1 MVNEDGTL
9 APFMPDVARL
19 RAAADAFRC
28 RPKIARTQEQIGHEL
43 AELRQVCDLIE
54 LEFSDLASEFASTN
68 EYDLQG
74 FDSAISWIKE
84 ICHMSG
90 GAAADR
96 VCAGHQ
102 LQRLSQSEDAV
113 LEGRIGF
120 AHFVL
125 LARTSAALGGRFDET
140 KLLRKATEL
149 SVRRF
154 HNSCLHARH
163 AADPEGFVD
172 EEKEGVEARSLVLT
186 TADDGVV
193 LVQGI
198 LDKVGGAALRTALEP
213 LAQRAGKGDHRKLDR
228 RLGDA
233 LVDLSMHA
241 LDNGVPS
248 RRPHLQVT
256 TSLETL
262 LGLSGA
268 PAAEME
274 FSLPI
279 SAKAVERL
287 ACDCSVTRIL
297 LDSESM
303 VIDVGRA
310 KRLVSGSQ
318 SKALKVRD
326 RGCTW
331 PGCDRP
337 ASWTSAHHVVHWTHG
352 GQTDLPN
359 LVLLCFR
366 HHWMVHEGNWQIVRS
381 DDGCVHTIPPGL
393 PTTWGGPAKRGWGDS
408 RGPD

>member
-1 MVNEDGTL
+1 MVNEAGTL

-54 LEFSDLASEFASTN
+54 LEFSDLASEFASTD

-125 LARTSAALGGRFDET
+125 LARTAAAIGGRFDET
-140 KLLRKATEL
+140 KLLQKASEL

-154 HNSCLHARH
+154 HNECMHARH
-163 AADPEGFVD
+163 AANPDGFVND
-172 EEKEGVEARSLVLT
+172 EKEGVEARSLTLT

-248 RRPHLQVT
+248 RRTHMQVT
-256 TSLETL
+256 TTLETL
-262 LGLSGA
+262 LGLAGA

-279 SAKAVERL
+279 SSKAVERL

-310 KRLVSGSQ
+310 KRVVSGSQ

-337 ASWTSAHHVVHWTHG
+337 ASWTSAHHVVHWIRG
-352 GQTDLPN
+352 GSTDLPN
-359 LVLLCFR
+359 LVLLCYR
-366 HHWMVHEGNWQIVRS
+366 HHWMVHEGDWQIVRS
-381 DDGCVHTIPPGL
+381 DDGCIHTVPPL
-393 PTTWGGPAKRGWGDS
+393 MAFGPRS

>member
-1 MVNEDGTL
+1 MVNEEGTL

-19 RAAADAFRC
+19 RSAAETFRR
-28 RPKIARTQEQIGHEL
+28 RPKHGRTQEQIGHEL

-54 LEFSDLASEFASTN
+54 LEFSDLASEFASTD

-84 ICHMSG
+84 VCHMSG

-102 LQRLSQSEDAV
+102 RQRLGQSEDAV
-113 LEGRIGF
+113 VEGRIGF

-125 LARTSAALGGRFDET
+125 LARTSAALGARFDET
-140 KLLRKATEL
+140 KLLRKATEQ

-154 HNSCLHARH
+154 HNACMHARH
-163 AADPEGFVD
+163 AGDPEGFVN
-172 EEKEGVEARSLVLT
+172 EEKEGVEARSLTLT

-213 LAQRAGKGDHRKLDR
+213 LAKRAGKYDDRKLDR
-228 RLGDA
+228 RMADA
-233 LVDLSMHA
+233 LVDLSVHA
-241 LDNGVPS
+241 LDNALPS
-248 RRPHLQVT
+248 RRPHIQVT

-262 LGLSGA
+262 LGLAGA

-297 LDSESM
+297 LDSESL

-310 KRLVSGSQ
+310 KRVVSGPQ
-318 SKALKVRD
+318 TKALRTRD
-326 RGCTW
+326 RGCMW

-337 ASWTSAHHVVHWTHG
+337 APWTSAHHVVHWIHG
-352 GQTDLPN
+352 GATDLPN
-359 LVLLCFR
+359 LVLLCYR

-381 DDGCVHTIPPGL
+381 DDGRFLTIPPMMSF
-393 PTTWGGPAKRGWGDS
+393 GPRS

>member
-1 MVNEDGTL
+1 MVNEEGTL
-9 APFMPDVARL
+9 APFM
-19 RAAADAFRC
+19 
-28 RPKIARTQEQIGHEL
+28 

-54 LEFSDLASEFASTN
+54 LEFSDLASEFASTD

-102 LQRLSQSEDAV
+102 LQRLSQSEEAV
-113 LEGRIGF
+113 VEGRIGF

-125 LARTSAALGGRFDET
+125 LARTAAALGGRFDET
-140 KLLRKATEL
+140 KLLRKATEF

-154 HNSCLHARH
+154 HNACMHARH
-163 AADPEGFVD
+163 AGNPEGFVN
-172 EEKEGVEARSLVLT
+172 EEKEGVEARSLTLT

-213 LAQRAGKGDHRKLDR
+213 LAKRAGKYDDRKRDQ

-241 LDNGVPS
+241 LDSGVPS
-248 RRPHLQVT
+248 RRAHLQVT

-262 LGLSGA
+262 LGLPGA

-274 FSLPI
+274 FSFPI

-287 ACDCSVTRIL
+287 ACDCSVTRVL
-297 LDSESM
+297 LGSDSM
-303 VIDVGRA
+303 VIDIGRA
-310 KRLVSGSQ
+310 KRVVSGPQ
-318 SKALKVRD
+318 SKALRVRD
-326 RGCTW
+326 AGCTW

-337 ASWTSAHHVVHWTHG
+337 APWTSAHHVVHWIHG
-352 GQTDLPN
+352 GSTDLPN
-359 LVLLCFR
+359 LVLLCYR
-366 HHWMVHEGNWQIVRS
+366 HHWMVHEGNWQIVRT
-381 DDGCVHTIPPGL
+381 DEGCVHTIPPL

-408 RGPD
+408 GGPD

>member
-1 MVNEDGTL
+1 MVNEEGTL

-54 LEFSDLASEFASTN
+54 LEFSDLASEFASTD

-125 LARTSAALGGRFDET
+125 LARTAAAIGGRFDET
-140 KLLRKATEL
+140 RLLQKASEL

-154 HNSCLHARH
+154 HNECMHARH
-163 AADPEGFVD
+163 AANPDGFVN
-172 EEKEGVEARSLVLT
+172 EEKEGVEARSLTLT
-186 TADDGVV
+186 TAEDGVV

-213 LAQRAGKGDHRKLDR
+213 LAKRAGRDDHRKLDR

-248 RRPHLQVT
+248 RRTHMQVT
-256 TSLETL
+256 TTLETL
-262 LGLSGA
+262 LGLAGA

-279 SAKAVERL
+279 SSKAVERL

-297 LDSESM
+297 LGSDST

-310 KRLVSGSQ
+310 KRVVSAPQ

-326 RGCTW
+326 RGCVW

-337 ASWTSAHHVVHWTHG
+337 ASWTSAHHVVHWIHG
-352 GQTDLPN
+352 GSTDLPN
-359 LVLLCFR
+359 LVLLCYR
-366 HHWMVHEGNWQIVRS
+366 HHWMVHEGDWQIVRT
-381 DDGCVHTIPPGL
+381 DDGRMLTIPPTMSL
-393 PTTWGGPAKRGWGDS
+393 GPRS

>member
-1 MVNEDGTL
+1 MVNEEGTL

-19 RAAADAFRC
+19 RAAAETFRR
-28 RPKIARTQEQIGHEL
+28 RPKSGRTQEQISHEL
-43 AELRQVCDLIE
+43 VEVRQVCDLIE
-54 LEFSDLASEFASTN
+54 LEFSDLASEFAATD
-68 EYDLQG
+68 EYDQQG
-74 FDSAISWIKE
+74 FDSPISWLKQV
-84 ICHMSG
+84 CHMSS
-90 GAAADR
+90 GAAGDR
-96 VCAGHQ
+96 VCAGDQ
-102 LQRLSQSEDAV
+102 LQRLGESADSLAMGE
-113 LEGRIGF
+113 IGF
-120 AHFVL
+120 AHFAL
-125 LARTSAALGGRFDET
+125 IARTAAAVGGRFDEAP
-140 KLLRKATEL
+140 LLRKARKL
-149 SVRRF
+149 NIFPFR
-154 HNSCLHARH
+154 NACMHARH
-163 AADPEGFVD
+163 AANPEGFVN
-172 EEKEGVEARSLVLT
+172 EEKEGVEARSLTLT

-233 LVDLSMHA
+233 LVDLSMHS
-241 LDNGVPS
+241 LDNGMPN

-262 LGLSGA
+262 MGLPGA

-287 ACDCSVTRIL
+287 ACDCTVTRIL

-310 KRLVSGSQ
+310 KRVVSGPQ
-318 SKALKVRD
+318 SKALRVRD

-337 ASWTSAHHVVHWTHG
+337 ATWTSAHHVVHWIHG
-352 GQTDLPN
+352 GATDLPN
-359 LVLLCFR
+359 LVLLCYR
-366 HHWMVHEGNWQIVRS
+366 HHWMVHEGEWQIVRS
-381 DDGCVHTIPPGL
+381 DDGCIHAIPPVMGF
-393 PTTWGGPAKRGWGDS
+393 GPPS

>member
-1 MVNEDGTL
+1 VE
-9 APFMPDVARL
+9 
-19 RAAADAFRC
+19 AFRH
-28 RPKIARTQEQIGHEL
+28 RPKIGRTQEQVSHEL
-43 AELRQVCDLIE
+43 AQVRQVCDLIE
-54 LEFSDLASEFASTN
+54 LEFSDLASEFSATS

-74 FDSAISWIKE
+74 FDSPISWIKE
-84 ICHMSG
+84 VCHMSG

-96 VCAGHQ
+96 VSAGHQ
-102 LQRLSQSEDAV
+102 LQRLSQSEEAV
-113 LEGRIGF
+113 VEGRIGF

-125 LARTSAALGGRFDET
+125 LARTAAALGGRFDEA

-154 HNSCLHARH
+154 HNACMHARH
-163 AADPEGFVD
+163 AANPEGFVN
-172 EEKEGVEARSLVLT
+172 EEKEGVEARSLTLT

-193 LVQGI
+193 LVQGL

-248 RRPHLQVT
+248 RRTHMQVT

-268 PAAEME
+268 PAAELE

-279 SAKAVERL
+279 SSKAVERL
-287 ACDCSVTRIL
+287 ACDSSVTRVL

-310 KRLVSGSQ
+310 KRAVSAPQ
-318 SKALKVRD
+318 SKALKIRD
-326 RGCTW
+326 RGCVW

-337 ASWTSAHHVVHWTHG
+337 ASWTSAHHVVHWIHG
-352 GQTDLPN
+352 GSTDLPN
-359 LVLLCFR
+359 LVLLCYR
-366 HHWMVHEGNWQIVRS
+366 HHWMVHEGDWQIVRT
-381 DDGCVHTIPPGL
+381 DDGRMLTIPP
-393 PTTWGGPAKRGWGDS
+393 TMSFGPRS

>member
-1 MVNEDGTL
+1 MITADGAL

-19 RAAADAFRC
+19 RAAVEAFRR
-28 RPKIARTQEQIGHEL
+28 RPKLGRTQEQISHEL

-102 LQRLSQSEDAV
+102 LQRLSQSEEAV
-113 LEGRIGF
+113 VEGRIGF

-125 LARTSAALGGRFDET
+125 LARTAAAIGGRFDET

-154 HNSCLHARH
+154 HNACMHARH
-163 AADPEGFVD
+163 AANPEGFVN
-172 EEKEGVEARSLVLT
+172 EEKEGVEARSLTLT

-213 LAQRAGKGDHRKLDR
+213 LAKRAGKGDHRKLDR

-248 RRPHLQVT
+248 RRTHMQVT

-262 LGLSGA
+262 LGLRGA

-279 SAKAVERL
+279 SSKAVERL

-297 LDSESM
+297 LDSESL

-310 KRLVSGSQ
+310 KRVVSGSQ
-318 SKALKVRD
+318 GKALKVRD
-326 RGCTW
+326 RGCVW

-337 ASWTSAHHVVHWTHG
+337 ATWTSAHHIVHWIHG
-352 GQTDLPN
+352 GATDLPN
-359 LVLLCFR
+359 LVLLCYR
-366 HHWMVHEGNWQIVRS
+366 HHWMVHEGDWQIVRS
-381 DDGCVHTIPPGL
+381 DDGCVYTIPPVIGF
-393 PTTWGGPAKRGWGDS
+393 GPRS

>member
-1 MVNEDGTL
+1 MDAGVWGV
-9 APFMPDVARL
+9 AP
-19 RAAADAFRC
+19 RAGEA
-28 RPKIARTQEQIGHEL
+28 IA
-43 AELRQVCDLIE
+43 AELIRRRQKIDQDE
-54 LEFSDLASEFASTN
+54 LEFSCLAAQFAMTD
-68 EYDLQG
+68 EYDEQG
-74 FDSAISWIKE
+74 FDSAISWLKSV
-84 ICHMSG
+84 CHMSG

-96 VCAGHQ
+96 VCVGEQMERLGESVVALAAG
-102 LQRLSQSEDAV
+102 E
-113 LEGRIGF
+113 IGF
-120 AHFVL
+120 AHL
-125 LARTSAALGGRFDET
+125 ALIARTSAALGQRLDEA
-140 KLLRKATEL
+140 KLLGQARKLNIFPFRNRCT
-149 SVRRF
+149 
-154 HNSCLHARH
+154 HARH
-163 AADPEGFVD
+163 AGDPAGFVN
-172 EEKEGVEARSLVLT
+172 EEKEGVEARSLTLT

-193 LVQGI
+193 LVQGL

-213 LAQRAGKGDHRKLDR
+213 LAKRAGMYDDR
-228 RLGDA
+228 DRERRMADA

-241 LDNGVPS
+241 LDNGVLN
-248 RRPHLQVT
+248 RRTHLQVT

-279 SAKAVERL
+279 SSKAVERL

-310 KRLVSGSQ
+310 KRVVSGSQ

-326 RGCTW
+326 RGCRW

-352 GQTDLPN
+352 GSTDLPN
-359 LVLLCFR
+359 LVLLCYR

-381 DDGCVHTIPPGL
+381 DDGCIHTVPPLIGFE
-393 PTTWGGPAKRGWGDS
+393 TRS

>member
-1 MVNEDGTL
+1 MVNEEGTL

-19 RAAADAFRC
+19 RAAAEAFRC

-54 LEFSDLASEFASTN
+54 LEFSDLASEFASTD

-125 LARTSAALGGRFDET
+125 LARTAAAIGGRFDET
-140 KLLRKATEL
+140 RLLQKASEL

-154 HNSCLHARH
+154 HNECMHARH
-163 AADPEGFVD
+163 AANPDGFVN
-172 EEKEGVEARSLVLT
+172 EEKEGVEARSLTLT
-186 TADDGVV
+186 TAEDGVV

-241 LDNGVPS
+241 LDNGVPN
-248 RRPHLQVT
+248 RRTHLQVT
-256 TSLETL
+256 ASLETL
-262 LGLSGA
+262 LSLPGA
-268 PAAEME
+268 PAADME

-279 SAKAVERL
+279 SAKAVERI
-287 ACDCSVTRIL
+287 ACDCAVTRIIL
-297 LDSESM
+297 GSDST

-310 KRLVSGSQ
+310 KRTISGPQ
-318 SKALKVRD
+318 RKALKVRD
-326 RGCTW
+326 CGCTW

-337 ASWTSAHHVVHWTHG
+337 VSMTEGHHLVHWIQNG
-352 GQTDLPN
+352 PGDLPN
-359 LVLLCFR
+359 LTLLCYR
-366 HHWMVHEGNWQIVRS
+366 HHWMVHEGGWQIFRT
-381 DDGCVHTIPPGL
+381 DDGRVITIPP
-393 PTTWGGPAKRGWGDS
+393 PTGFELRP